1 MLYARIFLAG
11 IVALAACENK
21 KASETKETGPR
32 SFASAPVQTWAEV
45 GDLSTVP
52 TAIRADLKDIFCV
65 HVYKLP
71 LKSDFS
77 AELSVLCENKKPK
90 DTFTLIDRYAGLV
103 DDAPRSV
110 KIDLQHEDDGFT
122 RGTYVTVYR
131 VPIAPKWV
139 RSANI
144 PSYMVAT
151 SQFPYVKLEGEVKED
166 LTASLGGDLQFG
178 KWRLAYHS
186 DVQTPA
192 QTSFSNDRN
201 TELNSYQVEG
211 GNPDIGIGA
220 EHLIDGGNPDFKYY
234 NTTTITIGNED
245 GGSTLITIIRLA
257 VRNNGFPELAEQV
270 FSDIATSQATQVHH
284 GLMAEKAAGRF
295 PN

>member
-1 MLYARIFLAG
+1 MQYARIILSG
-11 IVALAACENK
+11 IVALTACK
-21 KASETKETGPR
+21 KNSESKEEGPR
-32 SFASAPVQTWAEV
+32 AFASAPVQTWDEV
-45 GDLSTVP
+45 GDLSGES

-71 LKSDFS
+71 LKSDFN
-77 AELSVLCENKKPK
+77 AELDVLCDDKKPNEA
-90 DTFTLIDRYAGLV
+90 FAQIDRYAGRV
-103 DDAPRSV
+103 GDAPRSV
-110 KIDLQHEDDGFT
+110 KLDLQHEDDGFT
-122 RGTYVTVYR
+122 SGTYVTVYR

-144 PSYMVAT
+144 PSYMVST
-151 SQFPYVKLEGEVKED
+151 SIFPYVKLEGEVKED
-166 LTASLGGDLQFG
+166 LTSTLGGDLQFG
-178 KWRLAYHS
+178 KWRLSYHS
-186 DVQTPA
+186 DVDTPA

-220 EHLIDGGNPDFKYY
+220 EHLSDSGNPDFKYY
-234 NTTTITIGNED
+234 NTATITIGNED
-245 GGSTLITIIRLA
+245 GGSTLITIIRLS

-270 FSDIATSQATQVHH
+270 FSDIATSQATQVHD